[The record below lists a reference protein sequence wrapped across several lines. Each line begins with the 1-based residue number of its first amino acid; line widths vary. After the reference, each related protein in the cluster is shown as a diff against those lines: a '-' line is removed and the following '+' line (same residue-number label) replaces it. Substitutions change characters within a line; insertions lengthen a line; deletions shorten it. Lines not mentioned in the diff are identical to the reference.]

1 MKLTNFNQRNVMVTY
16 WENAVYQAPD
26 KEDGT
31 KGAKHFYV
39 DAMMDAKDVKE
50 GEKQGSLHLASRK
63 VLDEKGQP
71 VLDEKGNPKR
81 PNTVAYSESQIN
93 KILDVAKASN
103 NVQRIDHGDGKTQI
117 VALVKADVFASK
129 SKAVSGVLIN
139 TKNGLGPSDY
149 QLGDASK
156 RLQEQFDYMK
166 ANAGAGKVAQAE
178 AQKGNGGIPTAS
190 AAEIPTVANEKTG
203 AKAKPAKTTKAKA
216 STGKARASKAKT
228 AEADGYVNIPDGVDE
243 PLPFN

>member
-26 KEDGT
+26 KADGT

-39 DAMMDAKDVKE
+39 DAMMDAKDIKE

-71 VLDEKGNPKR
+71 ALDEKGNPKR
-81 PNTVAYSESQIN
+81 SNTVAYSESQIN

-117 VALVKADVFASK
+117 VALVKADVFSPNSK
-129 SKAVSGVLIN
+129 GISGVLVN
-139 TKNGLGPSDY
+139 TKSGLGPSDY

-166 ANAGAGKVAQAE
+166 ANAGAGKTAQAE
-178 AQKGNGGIPTAS
+178 AQKGNDGIPTAS
-190 AAEIPTVANEKTG
+190 AAEIPTVTNEKSE
-203 AKAKPAKTTKAKA
+203 AKAEKPAKATKAKA
-216 STGKARASKAKT
+216 STGKARTSKAKA
-228 AEADGYVNIPDGVDE
+228 AEAPVPEIADGIDE

>member
-26 KEDGT
+26 KADGT
-31 KGAKHFYV
+31 KGAKHIYV
-39 DAMMDAKDVKE
+39 DAMMDAKDIKE

-81 PNTVAYSESQIN
+81 SNTVAYSESQIN

-117 VALVKADVFASK
+117 VALVKADVFSPN
-129 SKAVSGVLIN
+129 SKATSGVLIN
-139 TKNGLGPSDY
+139 TKDGLGPSDY

-166 ANAGAGKVAQAE
+166 ANAGAGKTAQAE
-178 AQKGNGGIPTAS
+178 AQKDNDG
-190 AAEIPTVANEKTG
+190 IPTVANEKSD

-216 STGKARASKAKT
+216 
-228 AEADGYVNIPDGVDE
+228 AEADGYVNIPDGIDE

>member
-81 PNTVAYSESQIN
+81 SNT
-93 KILDVAKASN
+93 
-103 NVQRIDHGDGKTQI
+103 
-117 VALVKADVFASK
+117 
-129 SKAVSGVLIN
+129 
-139 TKNGLGPSDY
+139 
-149 QLGDASK
+149 
-156 RLQEQFDYMK
+156 
-166 ANAGAGKVAQAE
+166 
-178 AQKGNGGIPTAS
+178 
-190 AAEIPTVANEKTG
+190 EIG
-203 AKAKPAKTTKAKA
+203 
-216 STGKARASKAKT
+216 RAH
-228 AEADGYVNIPDGVDE
+228 V
-243 PLPFN
+243 

>member
-26 KEDGT
+26 KADGT
-31 KGAKHFYV
+31 KGAKHIYV
-39 DAMMDAKDVKE
+39 DAMMDAKDIKE

-81 PNTVAYSESQIN
+81 SNTVAYSESQIN

-103 NVQRIDHGDGKTQI
+103 NVQRIDHGDGKIQI
-117 VALVKADVFASK
+117 VALVKADVFSPN
-129 SKAVSGVLIN
+129 SKATSGVLIN
-139 TKNGLGPSDY
+139 TKDGLGPSDY
-149 QLGDASK
+149 KLEDASK

-166 ANAGAGKVAQAE
+166 ANAGAGKTAQAE
-178 AQKGNGGIPTAS
+178 AQKGNDGIPTIS
-190 AAEIPTVANEKTG
+190 A
-203 AKAKPAKTTKAKA
+203 AKA

-228 AEADGYVNIPDGVDE
+228 AEADGYVNIPDGIDE